1 MINRIFPIFAI
12 IIVTKTDF
20 IKQIELWQ
28 EEIEEMTTILV
39 GGVAKVNLMRI
50 TKSVWK
56 IGTKQSIMID
66 L

>member
-28 EEIEEMTTILV
+28 EEIEEMMTTILD
-39 GGVAKVNLMRI
+39 GVVVKVNLMRI
-50 TKSVWK
+50 TKNVWK
-56 IGTKQSIMID
+56 IGTKQSK
-66 L
+66 